1 MPVTV
6 GAEPDKQEDGK
17 NVDTAPLKAFP
28 EPRGGH
34 AAVGPEV
41 DVLRC
46 EIRMQNKEEF

>member
-1 MPVTV
+1 M
-6 GAEPDKQEDGK
+6 
-17 NVDTAPLKAFP
+17 DTAPLKTFP

-46 EIRMQNKEEF
+46 EIRMQNKEEFCHRDEKRELVLTDRAR